1 MTAEE
6 LKRIS
11 IQIDVLKK
19 NTYVIL
25 KALNHLSKEI
35 SEAQMV
41 EEKTITE
48 SVIDM
53 PEDHKLHIYFKNGQM
68 FNAKL
73 V

>member
-41 EEKTITE
+41 EEKTIIE

-68 FNAKL
+68 LNAKL